1 MQKRVIVL
9 GARVARASVLALV
22 VLGVVITFATP
33 ASAQAGTPGFWK
45 NHADA
50 ASRHYAVTW
59 DLVGGPEAEFF
70 RTSDSW
76 LDILNTPPQGN
87 AYYIL
92 AHQYIAA
99 QLNVLYGAQNLV
111 ETESSTDGSQIQ
123 VIVDHAR
130 SLFEI
135 NEADSVLLD
144 DSTSGSTELG
154 LVRSAMRQDFINT
167 AFVLD
172 QFNNDVSAA
181 IEALEE
187 EEDD

>member
-1 MQKRVIVL
+1 MQQRSFVFA
-9 GARVARASVLALV
+9 ARVARASLLTLAV
-22 VLGVVITFATP
+22 VGITIAATTP

-50 ASRHYAVTW
+50 TSRHYAVTW

-70 RTSDSW
+70 RTGDSW
-76 LDILNTPPQGN
+76 LDVLNTPPEGN

-92 AHQYIAA
+92 AHQYVAA
-99 QLNVLYGAQNLV
+99 QLNVLYGAENLV
-111 ETESSTDGSQIQ
+111 ETESSTDGSQVQ
-123 VIVDHAR
+123 LFVEHAR

-135 NEADSVLLD
+135 NEPDSALLQESSD
-144 DSTSGSTELG
+144 GSTELG
-154 LVRSAMRQDFINT
+154 LVRSGVRQDFINT

-172 QFNNDVSAA
+172 QFNNAVSEA

-187 EEDD
+187 E